1 MADLIAKICSAEFKN
16 VLNQT
21 NQIVDDFDYVSIQP
35 IDYTGSHKLEDDE
48 WFRIQNFSDQEYF
61 IDECSNDHSTASLTQ
76 IANNEYTEISCI
88 GILQGNQ
95 KHFQRITPS
104 LFVNRKTW
112 LDHHGEPKI
121 VEQRR
126 QIEIRKESDAI
137 YVADSDTLFF
147 KSIGKI
153 KLIFPG
159 IQDLYR
165 DATQGEIDEFM
176 GYDFIDSTQLTAS
189 TVGIMNRKR
198 IADIGTKYKNLPP
211 AKKNQLIAY
220 AKEKAGID
228 LEGDAFKITSDNDL
242 KNLLYAMDQRYYTA
256 DIYGEERI
264 ATAFRPAN

>member
-1 MADLIAKICSAEFKN
+1 MADLIAKIGSEYKN

-21 NQIVDDFDYVSIQP
+21 NQIVDDFNTDSIQP
-35 IDYTGSHKLEDDE
+35 IDYTGSHKLEDEE
-48 WFRIQNFSDQEYF
+48 WFRIPNFSNQEYF

-76 IANNEYTEISCI
+76 ISNNEYKKITCI

-104 LFVNRKTW
+104 LFVDRKTF
-112 LDHHGEPKI
+112 LDHDGEPKI

-137 YVADSDTLFF
+137 YLSNNNTLFF

-159 IQDLYR
+159 IENLYR
-165 DATQGEIDEFM
+165 DATQDEIDEFM
-176 GYDFIDSTQLTAS
+176 GYDFIDATQYSAS
-189 TVGIMNRKR
+189 AVGTMNRKR
-198 IADIGTKYKNLPP
+198 IADIGTKYKDLPP

-220 AKEKAGID
+220 AKEKARID
-228 LEGDAFKITSDNDL
+228 LEGDVFKITSDNDL